1 MALLVVGSVAFDSVR
16 TPYGEAREV
25 LGGSAVYCAV
35 ASSYFTPVRVVAV
48 VGEDFGAEPMTLL
61 RERKIDVSGIEVRKG
76 RTFRWS
82 GVYSDDLNDRTTLS
96 TELNVFESFQP
107 KIRREDAGA
116 THLFLG
122 NIDPD
127 LQGRVLGEVKPGLVA
142 CDTMN
147 FWIEGKNDSLK
158 RLLASVDGLI
168 INDAEA
174 RLLAG
179 ELNTVVA
186 ARRLMA
192 LGLRFLV
199 IKRGEYGAALFSGG
213 HYFAVP
219 AYPVERPVDPTGAG
233 DSFAGGFMGH
243 LARKGESGGRALRE
257 AMIYGSVLASFCVE
271 DFSLRRLAALT
282 PQVIDDRFM
291 ELREFL
297 SMDEP
302 TRRPGRPL
310 PASPRPR

>member
-1 MALLVVGSVAFDSVR
+1 MSLLVVGSIAFDSVR
-16 TPYGEAREV
+16 TPYGEVREV
-25 LGGSAVYCAV
+25 LGGSAAYCAL
-35 ASSYFTPVRVVAV
+35 AASYFTPVRVVAV
-48 VGEDFGAEPMTLL
+48 VGDDFGDASMEAL
-61 RERKIDVSGIEVRKG
+61 RRRDIDLSGIEIRKG

-82 GVYSDDLNDRTTLS
+82 GVYSDDLNERTTLS
-96 TELNVFESFQP
+96 TELNVFESFEP
-107 KIRREDAGA
+107 KIRKQDVGIPN
-116 THLFLG
+116 LFLG

-127 LQGRVLGEVKPGLVA
+127 LQRRVLGDVRPGFAA

-158 RLLASVDGLI
+158 RLLGGVDGLV
-168 INDAEA
+168 INDSEA

-186 ARRLMA
+186 ARRLLA

-199 IKRGEYGAALFSGG
+199 IKRGEYGAALFAGG
-213 HYFAVP
+213 HYFAIP

-243 LARKGESGGRALRE
+243 VARRGVSGSALRE
-257 AMIYGSVLASFCVE
+257 AMVYGSVMASFCVE
-271 DFSLRRLAALT
+271 DFSLRRLQDLSQETIAA
-282 PQVIDDRFM
+282 RAA
-291 ELREFL
+291 ELRQFL

-302 TRRPGRPL
+302 PFPSRTA
-310 PASPRPR
+310 PAR

>member
-1 MALLVVGSVAFDSVR
+1 VSLLVVGSVAFDSVR

-35 ASSYFTPVRVVAV
+35 AASYFTPVRMIAV
-48 VGEDFGAEPMTLL
+48 VGEDFDGDSLALL
-61 RERKIDVSGIEVRKG
+61 QRRNIDVSGLEVARG
-76 RTFRWS
+76 RTFRW
-82 GVYSDDLNDRTTLS
+82 GGEYSEDLNDRRTLF
-96 TELNVFESFQP
+96 TELNVFQGFEP
-107 KIRREDAGA
+107 KVQRRDEGVPS
-116 THLFLG
+116 LFLG

-127 LQGRVLGEVKPGLVA
+127 LQAGVLRRVRPGLSA

-147 FWIEGKNDSLK
+147 FWIEGKNASLR
-158 RLLASVDGLI
+158 RLLGEVDGLV

-179 ELNTVVA
+179 EINTVVA
-186 ARRLMA
+186 ARRLLS

-199 IKRGEYGAALFSGG
+199 IKRGEYGAALFAGG

-243 LARKGESGGRALRE
+243 LARRGESSGRALRE
-257 AMIYGSVLASFCVE
+257 AMIYGSVLASYCVE
-271 DFSLRRLAALT
+271 DFSLRSLGALSPGSIEARAA
-282 PQVIDDRFM
+282 
-291 ELREFL
+291 ELRDFL
-297 SMDEP
+297 SVDAP
-302 TRRPGRPL
+302 PARP
-310 PASPRPR
+310 

>member
-1 MALLVVGSVAFDSVR
+1 MSLLVVGSVAFDSVK
-16 TPYGEAREV
+16 TPYGEARDV

-35 ASSYFTPVRVVAV
+35 SASYFTAVRLVAV
-48 VGEDFGAEPMTLL
+48 VGEDFGEEQRGLL
-61 RERKIDVSGIEVRKG
+61 RDRGIDLSGLEVREGKS
-76 RTFRWS
+76 FRWE
-82 GVYSDDLNDRTTLS
+82 GEYSEDLNNRTTLA
-96 TELNVFESFQP
+96 THLNVFESFDP
-107 KIRREDAGA
+107 KFRREDVGVPS
-116 THLFLG
+116 LFLG

-127 LQGRVLGEVKPGLVA
+127 LQRRVLSQVRPRFSA

-147 FWIEGKNDSLK
+147 FWIERKNDSLK
-158 RLLASVDGLI
+158 RLLSGVDGLV

-179 ELNTVVA
+179 EINTVVA
-186 ARRLMA
+186 ARRLLG

-199 IKRGEYGAALFSGG
+199 IKRGEYGAALFAGR

-243 LARKGESGGRALRE
+243 LARAGKTGERDLRE

-271 DFSLRRLAALT
+271 DFSLGRLASVTQSAIEGRFLELNEFISLDGPAL
-282 PQVIDDRFM
+282 
-291 ELREFL
+291 
-297 SMDEP
+297 
-302 TRRPGRPL
+302 RR
-310 PASPRPR
+310 

>member
-1 MALLVVGSVAFDSVR
+1 MSLLVVGSVAFDTVR
-16 TPYGEAREV
+16 TPYGRAQEV

-35 ASSYFTPVRVVAV
+35 AASYFTKVRMVAV
-48 VGEDFGAEPMTLL
+48 VGDDFGDEPMGLL
-61 RERKIDVSGIEVRKG
+61 RGRGIDVTGLEVG
-76 RTFRWS
+76 RGPSFRWE
-82 GVYSDDLNDRTTLS
+82 GEYSEDLNDRTTIA
-96 TELNVFESFQP
+96 THLNVFERFDP
-107 KIRREDAGA
+107 KIRPADVGA
-116 THLFLG
+116 SHLFLG

-127 LQGRVLGEVKPGLVA
+127 LQRRVLGQVKPKFSA

-147 FWIEGKNDSLK
+147 FWIEGKSDSLK
-158 RLLASVDGLI
+158 RLLSGVDGLV

-186 ARRLMA
+186 ARRLLG

-243 LARKGESGGRALRE
+243 LARSGETNGTTLRE
-257 AMIYGSVLASFCVE
+257 AMLHGSVLASFCVE
-271 DFSLRRLAALT
+271 DFSLKRLIAIT
-282 PQVIDDRFM
+282 PAEIEGRVR
-291 ELREFL
+291 ELKEFL
-297 SMDEP
+297 SLDEP
-302 TRRPGRPL
+302 GGRP
-310 PASPRPR
+310 R

>member
-1 MALLVVGSVAFDSVR
+1 MPLLVVGSVAFDSVR
-16 TPYGEAREV
+16 TPYGSVREV

-35 ASSYFTPVRVVAV
+35 AASHFTDVRMVGV
-48 VGEDFGAEPMTLL
+48 VGKDFGDPPLRLL
-61 RERKIDVSGIEVRKG
+61 RDRGIDTSGIEVAPG

-82 GVYSDDLNDRTTLS
+82 GEYSDDLNDRTTLA
-96 TELNVFESFQP
+96 THLNVFESFDP
-107 KIRREDAGA
+107 RIRPEDVGA
-116 THLFLG
+116 PNLFLG

-127 LQGRVLGEVKPGLVA
+127 LQRRVLERVGPRFSA

-147 FWIEGKNDSLK
+147 FWIEGKGDSLK
-158 RLLASVDGLI
+158 RLLSAVDGLV

-186 ARRLMA
+186 ARRLLA

-219 AYPVERPVDPTGAG
+219 AYPIERPVDPTGAG

-243 LARKGESGGRALRE
+243 LARRGESGGRALRE
-257 AMIYGSVLASFCVE
+257 AMLYGSVMASFCVE
-271 DFSLRRLAALT
+271 DFSLGRLAA
-282 PQVIDDRFM
+282 VRAGEIDARYE
-291 ELREFL
+291 ELRDFVSL
-297 SMDEP
+297 DEP
-302 TRRPGRPL
+302 PRRPKAP
-310 PASPRPR
+310 

>member
-25 LGGSAVYCAV
+25 LGGSAVYFAV
-35 ASSYFTPVRVVAV
+35 AASYLTPVRMIAV
-48 VGEDFGAEPMTLL
+48 VGEDFGEEPMRLL
-61 RERKIDVSGIEVRKG
+61 GERGIDTSGIEVRKG
-76 RTFRWS
+76 KTFRWS
-82 GVYSDDLNDRTTLS
+82 GEYSEDLNDRTTLA
-96 TELNVFESFQP
+96 THLNVFQDFQP
-107 KIRREDAGA
+107 KIAREDVGSP
-116 THLFLG
+116 HLFLG

-127 LQGRVLGEVKPGLVA
+127 LQRQVLQQARPRFAA

-147 FWIEGKNDSLK
+147 FWIEGKTDSLK
-158 RLLASVDGLI
+158 RLLGAVDGLV

-186 ARRLMA
+186 ARRLLA
-192 LGLRFLV
+192 LGLKFLV
-199 IKRGEYGAALFSGG
+199 IKRGEYGAALFATG

-243 LARKGESGGRALRE
+243 LARKGETTGRALRE

-271 DFSLRRLAALT
+271 DFSLRRLAGVT
-282 PQVIDDRFM
+282 PEAIEARYR
-291 ELREFL
+291 ELKDFL
-297 SMDEP
+297 SLDGP
-302 TRRPGRPL
+302 SG
-310 PASPRPR
+310 AA